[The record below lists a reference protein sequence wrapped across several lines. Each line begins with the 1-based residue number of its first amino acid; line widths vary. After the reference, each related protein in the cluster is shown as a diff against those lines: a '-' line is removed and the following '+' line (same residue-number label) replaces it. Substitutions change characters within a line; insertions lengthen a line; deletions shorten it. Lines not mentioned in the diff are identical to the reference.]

1 MSDKFNFH
9 IMRSLFNPQRS
20 IQRPMGKKRRIPF
33 KTSLSEVAQT
43 ALRSTVPTGKGKS
56 GSATIEL
63 ALRFLLALVGSL
75 DLGEESEAMVLAIVD
90 REQLVENLR
99 QAADLIEEYP
109 EPEG

>member
-9 IMRSLFNPQRS
+9 VMRSLFNPQRS
-20 IQRPMGKKRRIPF
+20 IQRPMGERRRIPF

-75 DLGEESEAMVLAIVD
+75 DLGEESEAMALAIVD
-90 REQLVENLR
+90 HKQLVRNLR
-99 QAADLIEEYP
+99 RAADYIEFRIP
-109 EPEG
+109 ER

>member
-9 IMRSLFNPQRS
+9 VMRSLFNPQRS
-20 IQRPMGKKRRIPF
+20 IQRPMGERRRIPF

-43 ALRSTVPTGKGKS
+43 ALRSTIPTGKGKS

-75 DLGEESEAMVLAIVD
+75 DLGEESEAMALAIVD
-90 REQLVENLR
+90 HKQLVRNLR
-99 QAADLIEEYP
+99 RAADYIEFRIP
-109 EPEG
+109 KR

>member
-33 KTSLSEVAQT
+33 KTSLSEVAQD

-75 DLGEESEAMVLAIVD
+75 DLEEESEAMALAVTE
-90 REQLVENLR
+90 RKQLTERLR
-99 QAADLIEEYP
+99 MAADYIDEYIDDQ
-109 EPEG
+109 G

>member
-20 IQRPMGKKRRIPF
+20 IQRPMGEQRRIPF
-33 KTSLSEVAQT
+33 KTSLSEAAQA

-75 DLGEESEAMVLAIVD
+75 DLDEESEAMALAVVD

-99 QAADLIEEYP
+99 QAADCIEEYP